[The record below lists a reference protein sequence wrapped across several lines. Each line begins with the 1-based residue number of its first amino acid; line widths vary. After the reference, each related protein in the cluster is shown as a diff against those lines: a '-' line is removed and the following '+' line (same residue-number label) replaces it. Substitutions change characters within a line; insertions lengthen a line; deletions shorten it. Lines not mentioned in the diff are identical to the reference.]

1 MFRVLF
7 FLIAS
12 FLISSTV
19 QATATPYGKEFIKL
33 QSLEANLSP
42 IMRHVEKIRES
53 TDGLVV
59 DSTNDLP
66 CLASSDLGPYASDL
80 MEYHHRKGLSY
91 LKREENLNALT
102 CFLSALHLVRVTEG
116 LYDENQ
122 KSIIRN
128 IQAIYYLEKDFKS
141 IARTYEYL
149 FQLNGGEKPPFDSLK
164 LEFIL
169 EYLEWRRAVSY
180 THLTLPT
187 ILLV

>member
-12 FLISSTV
+12 FLISSKV

-53 TDGLVV
+53 TDGLVI

-80 MEYHHRKGLSY
+80 MEYHQQLRSCIAPLKFLMPKRQTKTNAGGTGKTMLS
-91 LKREENLNALT
+91 
-102 CFLSALHLVRVTEG
+102 
-116 LYDENQ
+116 
-122 KSIIRN
+122 
-128 IQAIYYLEKDFKS
+128 
-141 IARTYEYL
+141 
-149 FQLNGGEKPPFDSLK
+149 
-164 LEFIL
+164 
-169 EYLEWRRAVSY
+169 
-180 THLTLPT
+180 
-187 ILLV
+187 